1 MKMYDNL
8 MAEVEYIRTAR
19 GYDILEALMFINEYE
34 TEFPSEVRR
43 ELRNF
48 MNEGA
53 RMFAPKVEEIV

>member
-1 MKMYDNL
+1 